1 MSLLFYDFNN
11 SNKRILKIGAGVGG
25 THSTNLAD
33 TVIPEENEAK
43 KDEEEDDEDD
53 KKMSFEEGQDEISE
67 SQKLRDAV
75 LISR

>member
-43 KDEEEDDEDD
+43 KDEEEDDEG
-53 KKMSFEEGQDEISE
+53 KEMSFEEGQDEISE